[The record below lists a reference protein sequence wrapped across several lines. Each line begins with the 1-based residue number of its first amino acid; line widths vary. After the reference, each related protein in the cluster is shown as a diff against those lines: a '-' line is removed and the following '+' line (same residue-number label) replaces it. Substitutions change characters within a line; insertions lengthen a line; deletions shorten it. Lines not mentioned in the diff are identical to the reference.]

1 MTTNDFLDEPPGGAA
16 MTAYD
21 EAHVRLYLRL
31 LDAEAQ
37 GADWTEVVE
46 ALFGICPATEPDRAA
61 KVHRAHMDRA
71 KWMTQS
77 GFCEFLGSRAH

>member
-1 MTTNDFLDEPPGGAA
+1 MTKTDFLDEPPGGAA

-21 EAHVRLYLRL
+21 EAHARLYLRL

-37 GADWTEVVE
+37 GADWKDVVE
-46 ALFGICPATEPDRAA
+46 TLFGITAASEPDRAA
-61 KVHRAHMDRA
+61 KVYRAHVDRA
-71 KWMTQS
+71 KWMTRS

>member
-1 MTTNDFLDEPPGGAA
+1 VTTNDFLDEPPGGAS

-46 ALFGICPATEPDRAA
+46 TIFGISPTAEPDRAA
-61 KVHRAHMDRA
+61 KVHQAHMGRA
-71 KWMTQS
+71 KFMTRN